1 MPVIKIQET
10 GIFFLRIFGGFLM
23 VYGHGWPKLMRLLS
37 GDPIRFAD
45 PLGLGPTLSFVL
57 VIFAEFLCAS
67 LVILGLFTR
76 LSTIPL
82 VFSLSVAAFIH
93 HSGDPFRNKELALL
107 FLLIFFTLFLTGPGS
122 YSLHKG
128 LNIKSRLS
136 KKLDFILQ

>member
-1 MPVIKIQET
+1 LFASHIR
-10 GIFFLRIFGGFLM
+10 RIFNGL
-23 VYGHGWPKLMRLLS
+23 WPWM
-37 GDPIRFAD
+37 
-45 PLGLGPTLSFVL
+45 
-57 VIFAEFLCAS
+57 AEAHAP
-67 LVILGLFTR
+67 LFTR

-93 HSGDPFRNKELALL
+93 HSGDPFRNKELAFL